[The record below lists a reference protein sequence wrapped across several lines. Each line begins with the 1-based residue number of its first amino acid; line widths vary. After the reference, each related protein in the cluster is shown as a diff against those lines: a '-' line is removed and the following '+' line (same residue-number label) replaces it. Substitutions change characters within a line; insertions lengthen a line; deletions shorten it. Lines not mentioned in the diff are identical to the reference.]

1 MNKRVLKINV
11 GFLLNAPSSTIND
24 STLDFPDVQI
34 SDEITLNYI
43 RGDLRMSRTKEGI
56 LVQSQVETAF
66 NDECFRCLD
75 PIEHTSHFELEEL
88 YAFNTPTETEFRID
102 EDGVL
107 DFGALLRAET
117 LIEKSHRAL
126 CKPDCKGLCP
136 ECGTNWNHATCTC
149 ADDAIDPRF
158 AILKTLLEK

>member
-75 PIEHTSHFELEEL
+75 PIQHVSHFQLEEL